1 MIKKVGGNAYG
12 VVEFILSSVAEV
24 EDLPKDGLVA
34 QGSTAFVIENS
45 SVYMYDEEGNVW
57 KAI

>member
-24 EDLPKDGLVA
+24 DDLPKGGLVA

-45 SVYMYDEEGNVW
+45 SVYMYDDEAIEW
-57 KAI
+57 KTI

>member
-12 VVEFILSSVAEV
+12 VVEFILSSETEV
-24 EDLPKDGLVA
+24 DDLPKGGLVA

-45 SVYMYDEEGNVW
+45 SVYMYDEENDVW

>member
-34 QGSTAFVIENS
+34 QGSTAFVIATSN
-45 SVYMYDEEGNVW
+45 VYMYDEEKDIW

>member
-24 EDLPKDGLVA
+24 DDLPKGGLVA
-34 QGSTAFVIENS
+34 QGSTAFVIATSN
-45 SVYMYDEEGNVW
+45 VYMYDEEKNSW
-57 KAI
+57 EAI